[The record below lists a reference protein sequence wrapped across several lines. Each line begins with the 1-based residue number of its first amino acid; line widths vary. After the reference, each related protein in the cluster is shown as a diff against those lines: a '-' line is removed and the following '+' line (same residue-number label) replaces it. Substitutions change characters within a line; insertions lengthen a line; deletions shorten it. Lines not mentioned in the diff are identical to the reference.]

1 MKHRKDVPPVIGNP
15 ARVIADP
22 KTRAYLYG
30 IAVPVVAL
38 LVGLG
43 VVADGTAGLI
53 LNVAAGVL
61 AMSGLGLATANTDT
75 KSGS

>member
-1 MKHRKDVPPVIGNP
+1 MKYRKEVPPVIGNP